1 MDLEILIY
9 QMFYNATGKQSY
21 LNELKSKN
29 MDINKVIESNLK
41 THYANLRTTEEAQI
55 NILKAVSQEIEK
67 VKDNVVLPDVMNSF
81 YDWHKQKGYK
91 SFFQAI
97 KVFVKVVTL

>member
-1 MDLEILIY
+1 MKVSI
-9 QMFYNATGKQSY
+9 FYNATGKQSY

-81 YDWHKQKGYK
+81 YDWHKQKGY
-91 SFFQAI
+91 I
-97 KVFVKVVTL
+97 TLKRDDFDEYLNSLKK